1 MYRFHIENSN
11 NETQENKIIGGAN
24 SDSASA
30 SASDHKF
37 KVYNASYIYT
47 TFFPNDEMNKDQLQN
62 QLDMLQIGDLCDY
75 YFSYIINDK
84 IDTVFDSYDAK
95 VKYNDRDDIQLF
107 RNALNESIRK
117 KILPLNYQVSEG
129 SPFFNN
135 NTNSKDQRNI
145 VCNYILD
152 LLTIIN
158 DTDIEID
165 NALFSDASSVVLSEG
180 QYLQHL
186 DTIYGLYLDIIK
198 PYREVISSIIQYDS
212 NKTDYDNDP
221 NNSSVKESADL
232 LMGTHS
238 NAIDTN
244 ANVAKSNEILSSY
257 KQTESELEKTYQ
269 PYINAEPDIRI
280 NSYKVLHLIFINE
293 SYSGNTEQKKS
304 FLIMIDERYEALYEI
319 KSNNIFFNNDKMFIQ
334 NKATFIR
341 NITAKIN
348 QHFDAL
354 TIENG
359 IEKLLNIYYA
369 YIPYEGDCG
378 DESIVS
384 IFSEL
389 CKKISEFF
397 IKNKNIYNLLQF
409 NDEIVFKMIKN
420 DSVLTLYDIDKNF
433 EHKFGTVS
441 ESNNRIIFDIKTGYT
456 IDMKY
461 IKQIILYRYKDLERE
476 IRSLYLDLYNFTNEQ
491 VESSNVSD
499 KKVSFEK
506 YKSPQYHRII
516 NKRIY
521 KLNIQY
527 STFGSNLL
535 IIQRM
540 IKTINFYRVGRLVKY
555 IETPQQ
561 KQGEPIQSIEYIGI
575 IKYIEIIKSQNSTNG
590 IKTNGIQ
597 IQLLVNTSTPTERP
611 NIIST
616 FDIIPYQN
624 IKETIYILCDE
635 LQNTS
640 NRSSKNCWSSKD
652 PNDTYVK
659 IKYQDMDL
667 FDKDYD
673 IDEYSIK
680 KTDISYT
687 VENNQKLIKG
697 STIRI
702 NNKNKQKLNTS
713 KPVSQSDKA
722 QIENMDDQ
730 PFTCISIY
738 SIINNDLV
746 NVYCDYICIDTIR
759 KIQDD
764 NYTNCQNKDYSQQ
777 SKTFCFLL
785 ELVENNRIVDIESN
799 DIPYDILFFITNAEK
814 LELDEILKI

>member
-11 NETQENKIIGGAN
+11 NETQENKIIGGAD

-30 SASDHKF
+30 FASNSASDRKF

-47 TFFPNDEMNKDQLQN
+47 TFFPNDKMNKDQLQSK
-62 QLDMLQIGDLCDY
+62 LDALDIGDLCDY
-75 YFSYIINDK
+75 YFSYIINNK
-84 IDTVFDSYDAK
+84 IDIVFDSYDAK

-198 PYREVISSIIQYDS
+198 PYREVISSIIQYES
-212 NKTDYDNDP
+212 NNTDYENDT

-232 LMGTHS
+232 LMINVSNDNVTKS
-238 NAIDTN
+238 NA
-244 ANVAKSNEILSSY
+244 ILSSY
-257 KQTESELEKTYQ
+257 KQTESELETTYQ
-269 PYINAEPDIRI
+269 NYINAEPDIRI

-293 SYSGNTEQKKS
+293 SYKGNTNQKS
-304 FLIMIDERYEALYEI
+304 FLIMIDERYQALYEI

-334 NKATFIR
+334 NKAPFIK

-348 QHFDAL
+348 QQFDAL

-389 CKKISEFF
+389 CKKISKFF

-441 ESNNRIIFDIKTGYT
+441 ESNNKIIFDIKTGYT

-476 IRSLYLDLYNFTNEQ
+476 IRSLYLDLYDFQNNKVLSRVTNQ
-491 VESSNVSD
+491 NVTI
-499 KKVSFEK
+499 EG
-506 YKSPQYHRII
+506 YMSPQYHRII

-521 KLNIQY
+521 KLNIQN

-535 IIQRM
+535 IIKRM

-555 IETPQQ
+555 IEPTQ
-561 KQGEPIQSIEYIGI
+561 KIRSETIKPIEYIGI
-575 IKYIEIIKSQNSTNG
+575 IKSQNS
-590 IKTNGIQ
+590 TNGIQ
-597 IQLLVNTSTPTERP
+597 IQLLVNTSTSTPP
-611 NIIST
+611 INIRLVDNIS
-616 FDIIPYQN
+616 YQN

-640 NRSSKNCWSSKD
+640 NSSSKICWPSKD
-652 PNDTYVK
+652 PTDTYVK

-680 KTDISYT
+680 SSDISYT
-687 VENNQKLIKG
+687 YKSNELQKLIIKG

-702 NNKNKQKLNTS
+702 NNKNKQKSNTS
-713 KPVSQSDKA
+713 KPVSQSDKV
-722 QIENMDDQ
+722 QIENIEDQ
-730 PFTCISIY
+730 SFTCISIY
-738 SIINNDLV
+738 SITNNV
-746 NVYCDYICIDTIR
+746 PAMVYCDDICITTIR
-759 KIQDD
+759 TIQDA
-764 NYTNCQNKDYSQQ
+764 NYTNCQNKDYSQ

-785 ELVENNRIVDIESN
+785 ELVDNDTIVDTESTT
-799 DIPYDILFFITNAEK
+799 IPYNILFFITEAEK
-814 LELDEILKI
+814 LELDKILTNTTQ